1 MGFRGKQI
9 ATLTLVAGAVALAT
23 SLMNAT
29 SLARLGVTEIQSR
42 AELLAQTLYH
52 QASRIIREPAE
63 EDIRTALR
71 SNAALRS
78 DVDAMVGYSP
88 TTLYV
93 AITDELGV
101 AILHSDPRQEG
112 VFLVTADS
120 LSEFA
125 NRSPLAQAWGLGR
138 GHQVLEVE
146 LPFLVDGEPFG
157 SIRVA
162 VSTLF
167 LKEELAGAITRN
179 AALAAGVVLVSFI
192 ASFYL
197 ANRLLAPIEMLRR
210 ELARIDTGSEG
221 PPLDLKNE
229 EDVSRVAEF
238 FASMSRRLADDRRLR
253 ESGEAWLETMLEGLA
268 DAVLVVSR
276 ERSILSL
283 NRPAGEL
290 LGRSPTELQGKP
302 LSEVLPPDDPLQLI
316 VEEAFAGNSTSQ
328 TVGPRIVP
336 LRVANREVPHTLTA
350 QRLGETD
357 AFAVMVSARDMEK
370 LSRLGSHLSYSQK
383 LAALGRLTS
392 GVAHEIKNPLNAM
405 VIHVALLR
413 QKLEKAG
420 PEARGYLDVLE
431 EEIRRLDR
439 VIQGFLKFTRPEEL
453 QLEAI
458 PIEEVLGEATRLL
471 AGEVERSGILMET
484 EIAPDLPRIYGDRE
498 LLQQAVLNLMLNAC
512 EAMPEGGELRLTA
525 SRREEGRVV
534 LDIQDSGIGIET
546 EEIPKI
552 FDLYYTTKSRGSGIG
567 LSMVYRIIQLHDGD
581 VTVDS
586 TPGQGARFT
595 ITLPEV
601 LV

>member
-1 MGFRGKQI
+1 
-9 ATLTLVAGAVALAT
+9 
-23 SLMNAT
+23 MNAT
-29 SLARLGVTEIQSR
+29 ALARLGVAEIQSR

-52 QASRIIREPAE
+52 QASRVIREQAGQ
-63 EDIRTALR
+63 DIRTALR

-78 DVDAMVGYSP
+78 EVDAMVGYSP

-93 AITDELGV
+93 AITDALGV

-112 VFLVTADS
+112 VFVETADS
-120 LSEFA
+120 LAEFA
-125 NRSPLAQAWGLGR
+125 NRSPLSQLWALGR

-146 LPFLVDGEPFG
+146 LPFLVDGKPFG

-167 LKEELAGAITRN
+167 LKEELAGAIARN
-179 AALAAGVVLVSFI
+179 AALAAGVVLLSFI

-221 PPLDLKNE
+221 PPLDLRNE
-229 EDVSRVAEF
+229 EDVSRVADF

-253 ESGEAWLETMLEGLA
+253 ESGEAWLETMLGGFA
-268 DAVLVVSR
+268 DAVMVVSR
-276 ERSILSL
+276 ERRILSL
-283 NRPAGEL
+283 NHPASEL
-290 LGRSPTELQGKP
+290 LGRSPSDLQGKP

-316 VEEAFAGNSTSQ
+316 VEEAFAAQ
-328 TVGPRIVP
+328 QAVGPRIVP
-336 LRVANREVPHTLTA
+336 LRVADREVPHTLTA
-350 QRLGETD
+350 QRLGEAD
-357 AFAVMVSARDMEK
+357 VFGVMVSARDMEK
-370 LSRLGSHLSYSQK
+370 LARLGSHLSYSQK

-405 VIHVALLR
+405 VIHVELLR
-413 QKLEKAG
+413 QKLGKG
-420 PEARGYLDVLE
+420 SPEARGYLDVLE
-431 EEIRRLDR
+431 EEIRRLDG

-458 PIEEVLGEATRLL
+458 RIEEVLSEASRLL
-471 AGEVERSGILMET
+471 VGEVERNGIRMET
-484 EIAPDLPRIYGDRE
+484 HIAPDLPQVYGDRE
-498 LLQQAVLNLMLNAC
+498 LLQQAVLNLLINAC

-525 SRREEGRVV
+525 SHPEEGRVV
-534 LDIQDSGIGIET
+534 LDIQDTGVGIEAD
-546 EEIPKI
+546 ELPKI

-567 LSMVYRIIQLHDGD
+567 LSMVYRIIQLHDGE
-581 VTVDS
+581 VKVDS
-586 TPGQGARFT
+586 TPGQGTRFT

>member
-29 SLARLGVTEIQSR
+29 SLATLGVSEIQSR

-268 DAVLVVSR
+268 DAVMVVSR

>member
-1 MGFRGKQI
+1 VGFRGKQI

-29 SLARLGVTEIQSR
+29 ALARLGVAEIQSR

-52 QASRIIREPAE
+52 QASRVIREQAGQ
-63 EDIRTALR
+63 DIRTALR

-78 DVDAMVGYSP
+78 EVDAMVGYSP

-93 AITDELGV
+93 AITDALGV

-112 VFLVTADS
+112 VFVETADS
-120 LSEFA
+120 LAEFA
-125 NRSPLAQAWGLGR
+125 NRSPLSQLWALGR

-146 LPFLVDGEPFG
+146 LPFLVDGKPFG

-167 LKEELAGAITRN
+167 LKEELAGAIARN
-179 AALAAGVVLVSFI
+179 AALAAGVVLLSFI

-221 PPLDLKNE
+221 PPLDLRNE
-229 EDVSRVAEF
+229 EDVSRVADF

-253 ESGEAWLETMLEGLA
+253 ESGEAWLETMLGGFA
-268 DAVLVVSR
+268 DAVMVVSR
-276 ERSILSL
+276 ERRILSL
-283 NRPAGEL
+283 NHPASEL
-290 LGRSPTELQGKP
+290 LGRSPSDLQGKP

-316 VEEAFAGNSTSQ
+316 VEEAFAAQ
-328 TVGPRIVP
+328 QAVGPRIVP
-336 LRVANREVPHTLTA
+336 LRVADREVPHTLTA
-350 QRLGETD
+350 QRLGEAD
-357 AFAVMVSARDMEK
+357 VFGVMVSARDMEK
-370 LSRLGSHLSYSQK
+370 LARLGSHLSYSQK

-405 VIHVALLR
+405 VIHVELLR
-413 QKLEKAG
+413 QKLGKG
-420 PEARGYLDVLE
+420 SPEARGYLDVLE
-431 EEIRRLDR
+431 EEIRRLDG

-458 PIEEVLGEATRLL
+458 RIEEVLSEASRLL
-471 AGEVERSGILMET
+471 VGEVERNGIRMET
-484 EIAPDLPRIYGDRE
+484 HIAPDLPQVYGDRE
-498 LLQQAVLNLMLNAC
+498 LLQQAVLNLLINAC

-525 SRREEGRVV
+525 SHPEEGRVV
-534 LDIQDSGIGIET
+534 LDIQDTGVGIEAD
-546 EEIPKI
+546 ELPKI

-567 LSMVYRIIQLHDGD
+567 LSMVYRIIQLHDGE
-581 VTVDS
+581 VKVDS
-586 TPGQGARFT
+586 TPGQGTRFT

>member
-23 SLMNAT
+23 SLMNAA
-29 SLARLGVTEIQSR
+29 SLARLGVSEIQSR

-52 QASRIIREPAE
+52 QASRIIREQRG

-71 SNAALRS
+71 SDAALRS
-78 DVDAMVGYSP
+78 EVEAMVGYSP

-93 AITDELGV
+93 AIADELGV

-112 VFLVTADS
+112 MFLVTAAS
-120 LSEFA
+120 LPEFA
-125 NRSPLAQAWGLGR
+125 SRGPISQLWALSR
-138 GHQVLEVE
+138 GHQVLGVE

-167 LKEELAGAITRN
+167 LKEELAGAIAGN
-179 AALAAGVVLVSFI
+179 AALAAGVVLASFI

-210 ELARIDTGSEG
+210 ELARIDTGGEE
-221 PPLDLKNE
+221 PPLDLQNE

-253 ESGEAWLETMLEGLA
+253 ESGEAWLETMLGGLA
-268 DAVLVVSR
+268 DAVMVVSR
-276 ERSILSL
+276 ERRILSL

-290 LGRSPTELQGKP
+290 LGRSRTDLQGKP
-302 LSEVLPPDDPLQLI
+302 LSDVLPPDHPLQKI
-316 VEEAFAGNSTSQ
+316 VEEAFSQ
-328 TVGPRIVP
+328 KEAVGPRVVP
-336 LRVANREVPHTLTA
+336 LQVADREVPHTLTA
-350 QRLGETD
+350 QVLGEAD
-357 AFAVMVSARDMEK
+357 VFGVMVSARDMER

-413 QKLEKAG
+413 QKLKKAG
-420 PEARGYLDVLE
+420 PEAQGYLDVLE
-431 EEIRRLDR
+431 EEIRRLDG

-453 QLEAI
+453 QLEAVT
-458 PIEEVLGEATRLL
+458 IEEVLGEATRLL
-471 AGEVERSGILMET
+471 VGEVEKNGIRLET
-484 EIAPDLPRIYGDRE
+484 RIPPNLPEVYGDRE
-498 LLQQAVLNLMLNAC
+498 LLQQALLNLMINAC
-512 EAMPEGGELRLTA
+512 EAMPGGGELRLIA
-525 SRREEGRVV
+525 SRPEEGRIG
-534 LDIQDSGIGIET
+534 LDIEDTGVGIAP
-546 EEIPKI
+546 EELPKI

-567 LSMVYRIIQLHDGD
+567 LSMVYRIIQLHGGE
-581 VTVDS
+581 VTVSS
-586 TPGQGARFT
+586 TPGQGTRFT

-601 LV
+601 VV

>member
-9 ATLTLVAGAVALAT
+9 ATLTLVAGAVAVAT
-23 SLMNAT
+23 SFMNAA
-29 SLARLGVTEIQSR
+29 SLARLGVMEIQSR

-52 QASRIIREPAE
+52 QASRVIREQSE

-71 SNAALRS
+71 TNGALRS
-78 DVDAMVGYSP
+78 DVDAMVGYSL

-112 VFLVTADS
+112 AFLVTADS
-120 LSEFA
+120 LPEFA
-125 NRSPLAQAWGLGR
+125 NLSPLSQLWALGR

-146 LPFLVDGEPFG
+146 LPFLVDGKPFG

-167 LKEELAGAITRN
+167 LKEELAGAIARN
-179 AALAAGVVLVSFI
+179 AALAAGVVLLSFI

-221 PPLDLKNE
+221 PPLDLRNE

-238 FASMSRRLADDRRLR
+238 FASMSRRLADDRLLK
-253 ESGEAWLETMLEGLA
+253 ESGEAWLETMLGGLA
-268 DAVLVVSR
+268 DAVMVVSR
-276 ERSILSL
+276 ERRILSL

-290 LGRSPTELQGKP
+290 WGHSSTDLQGRP
-302 LSEVLPPDDPLQLI
+302 LSEVVPPDHPLHLI
-316 VEEAFAGNSTSQ
+316 VEEAFASSAPSHAI
-328 TVGPRIVP
+328 GPRIVP
-336 LRVANREVPHTLTA
+336 LQVVDREVPHMLTA
-350 QRLGETD
+350 QRLGEGD

-413 QKLEKAG
+413 QKLVKEG

-431 EEIRRLDR
+431 EEIRRLDG

-453 QLEAI
+453 QLEALRV
-458 PIEEVLGEATRLL
+458 EEVVSEATRLL
-471 AGEVERSGILMET
+471 AGEVEKNGIRLET
-484 EIAPDLPRIYGDRE
+484 EIASGLPEVYGDRE
-498 LLQQAVLNLMLNAC
+498 LLQQAVLNLLINAC

-525 SRREEGRVV
+525 SRPQEGRVV
-534 LDIQDSGIGIET
+534 LDVQDSGVGIE
-546 EEIPKI
+546 EEELPKI

-581 VTVDS
+581 VTVES
-586 TPGQGARFT
+586 TPGQGTRFT

>member
-29 SLARLGVTEIQSR
+29 SLARLGVAEIQSR

-52 QASRIIREPAE
+52 QASRVIREPAE

-125 NRSPLAQAWGLGR
+125 NRSPLAQVWALGR
-138 GHQVLEVE
+138 AHQVLEVE

-268 DAVLVVSR
+268 DAVMVVSR

-283 NRPAGEL
+283 NRPAGVL

-302 LSEVLPPDDPLQLI
+302 LSEILPTDDPLQLI

-328 TVGPRIVP
+328 AVGPRIVP

-383 LAALGRLTS
+383 LAALGRLMS

-420 PEARGYLDVLE
+420 PEARSYLDVLE

-458 PIEEVLGEATRLL
+458 PIEDVLGEATRLL
-471 AGEVERSGILMET
+471 AGEVERKGIRMET
-484 EIAPDLPRIYGDRE
+484 EIAPDLPKIYGDRE

-512 EAMPEGGELRLTA
+512 EAMPEGGELRLIA
-525 SRREEGRVV
+525 SHPEEGRVV
-534 LDIQDSGIGIET
+534 LDIQDSSIGIET
-546 EEIPKI
+546 EEISKI

>member
-1 MGFRGKQI
+1 
-9 ATLTLVAGAVALAT
+9 
-23 SLMNAT
+23 
-29 SLARLGVTEIQSR
+29 
-42 AELLAQTLYH
+42 
-52 QASRIIREPAE
+52 
-63 EDIRTALR
+63 
-71 SNAALRS
+71 
-78 DVDAMVGYSP
+78 
-88 TTLYV
+88 
-93 AITDELGV
+93 
-101 AILHSDPRQEG
+101 
-112 VFLVTADS
+112 
-120 LSEFA
+120 
-125 NRSPLAQAWGLGR
+125 
-138 GHQVLEVE
+138 
-146 LPFLVDGEPFG
+146 
-157 SIRVA
+157 
-162 VSTLF
+162 
-167 LKEELAGAITRN
+167 
-179 AALAAGVVLVSFI
+179 
-192 ASFYL
+192 
-197 ANRLLAPIEMLRR
+197 
-210 ELARIDTGSEG
+210 
-221 PPLDLKNE
+221 
-229 EDVSRVAEF
+229 
-238 FASMSRRLADDRRLR
+238 
-253 ESGEAWLETMLEGLA
+253 
-268 DAVLVVSR
+268 
-276 ERSILSL
+276 
-283 NRPAGEL
+283 
-290 LGRSPTELQGKP
+290 LQGKP
-302 LSEVLPPDDPLQLI
+302 LSEILPTDDPLQLI

-328 TVGPRIVP
+328 AVGPRIVP

-420 PEARGYLDVLE
+420 PEARSYLDVLE

-458 PIEEVLGEATRLL
+458 PIEDVLGEATRLL
-471 AGEVERSGILMET
+471 AGEVESKGIRMET
-484 EIAPDLPRIYGDRE
+484 EIAPDLPKIYGDRE

-512 EAMPEGGELRLTA
+512 EAMPEGGELRLIA
-525 SRREEGRVV
+525 SHPEEGRVV

-546 EEIPKI
+546 EEISKI

>member
-29 SLARLGVTEIQSR
+29 ALARLGVAEIQSR

-52 QASRIIREPAE
+52 QASRVIREQAGQ
-63 EDIRTALR
+63 DIRTALR

-78 DVDAMVGYSP
+78 EVDAMVGYSP

-93 AITDELGV
+93 AITDALGV

-112 VFLVTADS
+112 VFVETADS
-120 LSEFA
+120 LAEFA
-125 NRSPLAQAWGLGR
+125 NRSPLSQLWALGR

-146 LPFLVDGEPFG
+146 LPFLVNGKPFG

-179 AALAAGVVLVSFI
+179 AALAAGVVLLSFI

-221 PPLDLKNE
+221 PPLDLRNE
-229 EDVSRVAEF
+229 EDVSRVADF

-253 ESGEAWLETMLEGLA
+253 ESGEAWLETMLGGFA
-268 DAVLVVSR
+268 DAVMVVSR
-276 ERSILSL
+276 ERRILSL
-283 NRPAGEL
+283 NHPAGEL
-290 LGRSPTELQGKP
+290 LGRSPRDLQGKP
-302 LSEVLPPDDPLQLI
+302 LTEVLPPDDPLQLI
-316 VEEAFAGNSTSQ
+316 VEEAFAAQ
-328 TVGPRIVP
+328 QAVGPRIVP
-336 LRVANREVPHTLTA
+336 LRVADREVPHTLTA

-357 AFAVMVSARDMEK
+357 VFGVMVSARDMEK

-405 VIHVALLR
+405 VIHVELLR
-413 QKLEKAG
+413 QKLGKG
-420 PEARGYLDVLE
+420 SPEARGYLDVLE
-431 EEIRRLDR
+431 EEIRRLDG

-458 PIEEVLGEATRLL
+458 RIEEVLSEATRLL
-471 AGEVERSGILMET
+471 VGEVERNGIRLET
-484 EIAPDLPRIYGDRE
+484 QIAPDLPKVYGDRE
-498 LLQQAVLNLMLNAC
+498 LLQQAVLNLLINAC

-525 SRREEGRVV
+525 THPEEGRVV
-534 LDIQDSGIGIET
+534 LDIQDTGVGIET
-546 EEIPKI
+546 DELPKI

-567 LSMVYRIIQLHDGD
+567 LSMVYRIIQLHAGD
-581 VTVDS
+581 VKVDS
-586 TPGQGARFT
+586 MPGQGTRFT

-601 LV
+601 LA

>member
-29 SLARLGVTEIQSR
+29 ALTRLGVAEIQSR
-42 AELLAQTLYH
+42 AELLAQTLYY
-52 QASRIIREPAE
+52 QASRVIREPAG

-71 SNAALRS
+71 SNEALRS

-93 AITDELGV
+93 AITDALGV
-101 AILHSDPRQEG
+101 AIVHSDPRQEG

-125 NRSPLAQAWGLGR
+125 NRSTLSQLWALWR

-146 LPFLVDGEPFG
+146 LPFLVNGKPFG

-179 AALAAGVVLVSFI
+179 AALAAGVVLLSFI

-221 PPLDLKNE
+221 PPLDLRNE
-229 EDVSRVAEF
+229 EDVSRVADF
-238 FASMSRRLADDRRLR
+238 FASMSRRLADDRRLK
-253 ESGEAWLETMLEGLA
+253 ESGEAWLETMLGGLA
-268 DAVLVVSR
+268 DAVMVVSR
-276 ERSILSL
+276 ERTILSL
-283 NRPAGEL
+283 NHPAGEL
-290 LGRSPTELQGKP
+290 LGRSPGELQGKP
-302 LSEVLPPDDPLQLI
+302 LSEVLPPDDPLSLI
-316 VEEAFAGNSTSQ
+316 VEEGFATSQ
-328 TVGPRIVP
+328 AVGPRIVP
-336 LRVANREVPHTLTA
+336 LRVADREVPHMLTA

-357 AFAVMVSARDMEK
+357 VFGVMVSARDMEK

-405 VIHVALLR
+405 VIHVELLR
-413 QKLEKAG
+413 QKLGREG
-420 PEARGYLDVLE
+420 PEARSYLDVLE
-431 EEIRRLDR
+431 EEIRRLDG

-458 PIEEVLGEATRLL
+458 RVDEVLGEATRLL
-471 AGEVERSGILMET
+471 VGEVERNGIRMEA
-484 EIAPDLPRIYGDRE
+484 EIETDLPEVYGDRE
-498 LLQQAVLNLMLNAC
+498 LLQQAVLNLLINAC
-512 EAMPEGGELRLTA
+512 EAMPEGGKLRLTA
-525 SRREEGRVV
+525 NRPDGGGVI
-534 LDIQDSGIGIET
+534 LGIQDTGVGIDT
-546 EEIPKI
+546 EELPKI

-567 LSMVYRIIQLHDGD
+567 LSMVYRIVQLHDGE
-581 VTVDS
+581 VNVES
-586 TPGQGARFT
+586 TPGQGTRFT

>member
-1 MGFRGKQI
+1 VGFRGKQI

-29 SLARLGVTEIQSR
+29 ALARLGVAEIQSR

-52 QASRIIREPAE
+52 QASRVIREQAGQ
-63 EDIRTALR
+63 DIRSALR

-78 DVDAMVGYSP
+78 NVDAMVGYSP

-93 AITDELGV
+93 AITDALGV

-112 VFLVTADS
+112 VFVVTADS
-120 LSEFA
+120 LAEFA
-125 NRSPLAQAWGLGR
+125 SRSPLSQLWALGR

-146 LPFLVDGEPFG
+146 LPFLVNGKPFG

-179 AALAAGVVLVSFI
+179 AALAAGVVLLSFI

-221 PPLDLKNE
+221 PPLDLRNE
-229 EDVSRVAEF
+229 EDVSRVADF

-253 ESGEAWLETMLEGLA
+253 ESGEAWLETMLGGFA
-268 DAVLVVSR
+268 DAVMVVSR
-276 ERSILSL
+276 ERRILSL
-283 NRPAGEL
+283 NHPAGEL
-290 LGRSPTELQGKP
+290 LGRSPSELQGKP
-302 LSEVLPPDDPLQLI
+302 LSEVVSPDDPLQLI
-316 VEEAFAGNSTSQ
+316 VEEAFVAQ
-328 TVGPRIVP
+328 QAVGPRIVP
-336 LRVANREVPHTLTA
+336 LRVADREVPHTLTA
-350 QRLGETD
+350 QRLGD
-357 AFAVMVSARDMEK
+357 ADVFGVMVSARDMEK

-405 VIHVALLR
+405 VIHVELLR
-413 QKLEKAG
+413 QKLGKG
-420 PEARGYLDVLE
+420 SPEARGYLDVLE
-431 EEIRRLDR
+431 EEIRRLDG

-458 PIEEVLGEATRLL
+458 RIEEVLSEATRLL
-471 AGEVERSGILMET
+471 VGEVERNGIRMET
-484 EIAPDLPRIYGDRE
+484 QIAPDLPKVYGDRE
-498 LLQQAVLNLMLNAC
+498 LLQQAVLNLLINAC

-525 SRREEGRVV
+525 SRPEEGRVV
-534 LDIQDSGIGIET
+534 LDIQDTGVGIET
-546 EEIPKI
+546 DELPKI

-567 LSMVYRIIQLHDGD
+567 LSMVYRIIQLHAGD
-581 VTVDS
+581 VKVDS
-586 TPGQGARFT
+586 TPGQGTRFT

>member
-29 SLARLGVTEIQSR
+29 SLARLGVAEIQSR

-120 LSEFA
+120 LSGFA
-125 NRSPLAQAWGLGR
+125 NRSPLAQVWALGR

-167 LKEELAGAITRN
+167 LKEGLAGAITRN

-197 ANRLLAPIEMLRR
+197 ANRLLAPIEVLRR
-210 ELARIDTGSEG
+210 ELARIDTGTEG

-268 DAVLVVSR
+268 DAVMVVSR

-316 VEEAFAGNSTSQ
+316 VEEAFAANQ
-328 TVGPRIVP
+328 AVGPRIVP
-336 LRVANREVPHTLTA
+336 LRVADREVPHTLTA
-350 QRLGETD
+350 QSLGETD

-413 QKLEKAG
+413 QKLEKVD

-458 PIEEVLGEATRLL
+458 PIEDVLGEATRLL
-471 AGEVERSGILMET
+471 AGEVERNGIRMKT
-484 EIAPDLPRIYGDRE
+484 EIAPDLPKIYGDRE

-525 SRREEGRVV
+525 SRPEEGRVV
-534 LDIQDSGIGIET
+534 LDIQDSGVGIET
-546 EEIPKI
+546 EELPKI